1 MLDVFGVH
9 LVVYILLDNFC
20 IYMDDLLL
28 KSIIIR
34 VLLQFEQKDKFLPT
48 GITYSNMS
56 VYILYT
62 YMPVHILNLTNVEM
76 IEVGIARVNYDDKS
90 EKM

>member
-1 MLDVFGVH
+1 MMLDVFGVH

-48 GITYSNMS
+48 GITYSNM
-56 VYILYT
+56 
-62 YMPVHILNLTNVEM
+62 PVHILNLTNVEM
-76 IEVGIARVNYDDKS
+76 IEVGIAKVNYDDKS

>member
-1 MLDVFGVH
+1 MNFDDACPYVFGVH
-9 LVVYILLDNFC
+9 LVVYILLDNVC
-20 IYMDDLLL
+20 ICMDDLLL

-48 GITYSNMS
+48 GITYRDMS
-56 VYILYT
+56 VY
-62 YMPVHILNLTNVEM
+62 ILNLTNVEM
-76 IEVGIARVNYDDKS
+76 IEVGIVRVNKDDKS